1 MTPLLPILSP
11 RLEDALAHPD
21 CLESLKGM
29 RFGLEKEGLRVDKNT
44 GALAQTPHAKALG
57 SALTHPNITTDYSEA
72 LLEFVT
78 ATHETPQA
86 ALAELESLQ
95 AYSASVL
102 GDERIWPLSMPCLL
116 PESDSDIPL
125 AYYGESY
132 LGRLKTVYRR
142 GLGFRYGRQMQTI
155 AGVHFNLSWDDAFW
169 HWRANL
175 DGHAADNDHRQIRD
189 TGYFHTIRNYRRIQ
203 WLFMLL
209 TGASPAVDASFR
221 LLAMDRFQMSDRTRI
236 AADATSLR
244 MSDLGY
250 QSAAQ
255 ESINICFNHLDTYCE
270 TLARAVHQP
279 WPTYEGL
286 GLKDQAGYKQL
297 NTAVLQIEN
306 EYYSSIRPKRV
317 QKASERPVRALIN
330 RGVEYLEIRAI
341 DLNPYARNGI
351 SETEACLITLLMT
364 ACAIADSPQI
374 QMQNVLPSTDSMRVP
389 PGPADT
395 AHSTL
400 MPSVRFDKP
409 ALKFWLHW
417 MDWPR
422 CWIGRRQLRDTRMH
436 FRMRE
441 CAYRGIVH
449 SYQKTL
455 RHPRSRR
462 VTWNLVSPKL
472 NYTTVISL
480 HRQQP
485 RAALNLR
492 RLPSR
497 VYGLSRTSRLRIKA
511 ASMTSS
517 LPLSINPDQDSGL
530 IARSST
536 SNTSTEFG
544 GMGPVPDS
552 P

>member
-11 RLEDALAHPD
+11 RIEDALTHPD

-29 RFGLEKEGLRVDKNT
+29 RFGLEKEGLRVDKDT
-44 GALAQTPHAKALG
+44 GALAPTPHAEALG
-57 SALTHPNITTDYSEA
+57 SALTHPHITTDYSEA

-78 ATHETPQA
+78 ATYDTPRA

-95 AYSASVL
+95 AYSATVL
-102 GDERIWPLSMPCLL
+102 GNERIWPLSMPCLL

-125 AYYGESY
+125 AYYGESH

-155 AGVHFNLSWDDAFW
+155 AGVHFNLSWSDAFW
-169 HWRANL
+169 HWRATL
-175 DGHAADNDHRQIRD
+175 DGHTTDQDSRQIRD

-221 LLAMDRFQMSDRTRI
+221 LLAMDRFKIANRTRI

-286 GLKDQAGYKQL
+286 GLKDEAGFKQL

-317 QKASERPVRALIN
+317 QQAAERPVRALIN

-364 ACAIADSPQI
+364 ACAVAESPHNSDEECVAI
-374 QMQNVLPSTDSMRVP
+374 SGLNARATW
-389 PGPADT
+389 A
-395 AHSTL
+395 
-400 MPSVRFDKP
+400 
-409 ALKFWLHW
+409 
-417 MDWPR
+417 
-422 CWIGRRQLRDTRMH
+422 GRRDSQHFDTERT
-436 FRMRE
+436 FRKAGLDVLASLDGLAEVLDR
-441 CAYRGIVH
+441 AQATQGH
-449 SYQKTL
+449 TDALQDA
-455 RHPRSRR
+455 R
-462 VTWNLVSPKL
+462 VRLQGDCPLLSEEVEASSIAPGHL
-472 NYTTVISL
+472 EFGLAQAEL
-480 HRQQP
+480 HHH
-485 RAALNLR
+485 N
-492 RLPSR
+492 
-497 VYGLSRTSRLRIKA
+497 
-511 ASMTSS
+511 
-517 LPLSINPDQDSGL
+517 L
-530 IARSST
+530 IAQTTPEGRA
-536 SNTSTEFG
+536 EFARLAS
-544 GMGPVPDS
+544 DS
-552 P
+552 LRTQQDIESQDQGSFDNFVTAFINQP